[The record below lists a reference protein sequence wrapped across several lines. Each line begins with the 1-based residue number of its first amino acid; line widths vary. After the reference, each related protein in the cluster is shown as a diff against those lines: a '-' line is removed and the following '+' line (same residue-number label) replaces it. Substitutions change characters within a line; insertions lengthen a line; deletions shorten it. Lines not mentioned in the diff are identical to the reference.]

1 MCKAYKTHTCAQQ
14 TGKCKT
20 WVKIST
26 IQKQQDLQLL
36 QLSATQTTT
45 FLNWFGLFLSFPQ
58 QALFMDTKT
67 FNMFNCHNCV
77 TTLWGRFVYKLLKI
91 VTSMFPHLSCQGFYK
106 MDQRKNITFN
116 FTLCT
121 FQLFLTVLKL
131 TFVCLYQPTK
141 QRKKE
146 QKCVLLNKIICTIL
160 QTVMPLVLNALKVI
174 FFPCW

>member
-36 QLSATQTTT
+36 QLSTTQTTT
-45 FLNWFGLFLSFPQ
+45 FLNWFDLFLSFPQ

-67 FNMFNCHNCV
+67 FNMVNCHNCV

-91 VTSMFPHLSCQGFYK
+91 VASIFPHLSCQGFYK

-116 FTLCT
+116 FTLHLSVISDSLETYFCM
-121 FQLFLTVLKL
+121 FI
-131 TFVCLYQPTK
+131 PTNK
-141 QRKKE
+141 AKKE
-146 QKCVLLNKIICTIL
+146 RTEMCSFKQNNMYNSAQLCHW
-160 QTVMPLVLNALKVI
+160 
-174 FFPCW
+174 F